1 MENKVLQFDN
11 SIERYRSLAFNRLDN
26 EDYIGALDMLF
37 SALNKEYSLEII
49 KDIAV
54 VYANMELY
62 ELSNRYWFTYL
73 HKAKKEDIGIALEEI
88 AFNYFYMDN
97 LWASSYY
104 FNKKIEFDGQ
114 ISRDNIP
121 DEIVKHFAESIDI
134 KDKYKIAY
142 PFEETDYTEE
152 LKKGRT
158 AIALG
163 DLRTA
168 KKTFKK
174 VPKKSPQGFEA
185 EKELAVAEFLS
196 GDVEKGIEIT
206 RKLIIENGESCALL
220 CNLSSMYKS
229 KEDKEKALYYYKKAL
244 TYPKKQEEDTYKLA
258 TCALENEDHEKA
270 VELLT
275 EILKERGL
283 DVRLTHLYGLALLN
297 CGKLTEGAKELNEL
311 YRIDPTNLT
320 NKYFANLAN
329 KMVDGV
335 DTKGLTPF
343 LYNGEIPYKEG
354 NKRLSIIGKVVEYD
368 QLARE
373 KELKKPYVNESVKW
387 GLEMGEEEVAK
398 ACIFIL
404 SSSTNKENIKYLL
417 DKLLDDEFSADVKS
431 IIIFMLVL
439 AGCKNKMG
447 VVSGGYY
454 TTFKPK
460 KLPFENEEK
469 GKPFET
475 AYALCLSR
483 LAFTGFNSFNQL
495 AIEINKAYKTLKNYE
510 NIENLTKEI
519 AVVCT
524 ILSDSKKI
532 NTHSAC
538 RIFNAKEDRVK
549 EILNYIKSR
558 DLL

>member
-1 MENKVLQFDN
+1 MESKVLQFDN
-11 SIERYRSLAFNRLDN
+11 SIERYRSLAFNRLEN

-37 SALNKEYSLEII
+37 SALNKEYSLDVI

-62 ELSNRYWFTYL
+62 ELSNRYWFIYL

-97 LWASSYY
+97 FWASSYY
-104 FNKKIEFDGQ
+104 FNKKIEYDGQ

-121 DEIVKHFAESIDI
+121 DEIVNHFAEATDI
-134 KDKYKIAY
+134 KDRYKIVY
-142 PFEETDYTEE
+142 PFEETDYSEE

-168 KKTFKK
+168 KKLFQK
-174 VPKKSPQGFEA
+174 VPKKSPQGYDA
-185 EKELAVAEFLS
+185 EKELAVTEFLS

-206 RKLIIENGESCALL
+206 RKLILEKGESCALL

-229 KEDKEKALYYYKKAL
+229 KEDNDKALYYYKKAL
-244 TYPKKQEEDTYKLA
+244 TYPKKQEEDSYKLA
-258 TCALENEDHEKA
+258 TCALENEDHEKT

-297 CGKLTEGAKELNEL
+297 CGKLVEGAKQLNQL

-329 KMVDGV
+329 KMVDGL

-368 QLARE
+368 QPARE

-398 ACIFIL
+398 ASIFIL
-404 SSSTNKENIKYLL
+404 SSSSNKENVKYLL

-439 AGCKNKMG
+439 GGCKNKIG

-454 TTFKPK
+454 TSFKPK
-460 KLPFENEEK
+460 KLPFELEEK
-469 GKPFET
+469 AKPFET

-495 AIEINKAYKTLKNYE
+495 AIEINKVYKLLKNYE
-510 NIENLTKEI
+510 DIDNLTKEI

-549 EILNYIKSR
+549 EILKHIKSR